1 MSQNAQE
8 QQSGTEPSLVSLT
21 PLFFPTI
28 SGQDVCCEKGLLKI
42 SSTVSSTAGED
53 ATRGLSN
60 GIKQEWSFS
69 FLQRATPLVFGK
81 KPKIR
86 DGDVVTADTTRWF
99 TNHGWRRGTFT
110 LVLNT
115 EVWRTN
121 APSVGPSWN
130 FTITNH
136 ERRINIH
143 SHVGT
148 CFPNTSTIATGC
160 PLSSR
165 RRAQ

>member
-28 SGQDVCCEKGLLKI
+28 SGQNVCCEKGLLKI

-53 ATRGLSN
+53 ATWGLSN

-69 FLQRATPLVFGK
+69 VKKSEAKAEVPKSLILPNGQQRATPLVFGK
-81 KPKIR
+81 KPKIQ

-99 TNHGWRRGTFT
+99 TNHGWCHGRFT
-110 LVLNT
+110 LVLNS
-115 EVWRTN
+115 EEHISFCWLNRK
-121 APSVGPSWN
+121 
-130 FTITNH
+130 
-136 ERRINIH
+136 
-143 SHVGT
+143 
-148 CFPNTSTIATGC
+148 TG
-160 PLSSR
+160 SMIKK
-165 RRAQ
+165 AQ